1 MTVPV
6 IKTGNY
12 IFQSNLDGFFM
23 VRKAVALQTGSR
35 LWSSRILLWPIQNMI
50 LIGKVLVQ

>member
-1 MTVPV
+1 MTMTV

-12 IFQSNLDGFFM
+12 IFQSNPDEFFM

-35 LWSSRILLWPIQNMI
+35 LWSSRILLWLIQNMI

>member
-1 MTVPV
+1 MTEPV

-12 IFQSNLDGFFM
+12 IFQSNLDEFFM

>member
-1 MTVPV
+1 MTEPV

-12 IFQSNLDGFFM
+12 IFQSNPDEFFM
-23 VRKAVALQTGSR
+23 FRKAVALQTGSR
-35 LWSSRILLWPIQNMI
+35 LWSSRILLWLIQNMI